1 MAYFPEADIRAV
13 KVISIFVVI
22 MFLIILA
29 HPPQIRLMLHIC
41 SIILLVLAP
50 VGGLFVLVGE
60 LALGAAT
67 GHRVKSLQAVLGF
80 AAAISMAFPAYAQNI
95 SNPVCKS
102 ASLWELPGPRAEIQ
116 IGERKLSIPTALDGY
131 LIGNGVVGFLFH
143 IKPDGNLEPDDDP
156 GDDQGWDH
164 QLVFHIQ
171 DNDSVGGAADTKDML
186 EIMGFPG
193 IPEKHPDVKGFD
205 AYKGRSFDI
214 YVAKT
219 TAYYLAFA
227 CSNNIQ
233 GWYGPQSNYCTGHR
247 RPWPGSSL
255 EFAFGRQ
262 FIAVSPVI
270 NACISKMLED
280 FSALGTGKVT
290 Q

>member
-1 MAYFPEADIRAV
+1 
-13 KVISIFVVI
+13 

-50 VGGLFVLVGE
+50 VGGLFVLAGE

-171 DNDSVGGAADTKDML
+171 DNDSISDAAETKNLL
-186 EIMGFPG
+186 ETMGSPG
-193 IPEKHPDVKGFD
+193 VPEKNPDVRGFD
-205 AYKGRSFDI
+205 AYKGRDWDV

-219 TAYYLAFA
+219 KAYYLAFA

-233 GWYGPQSNYCTGHR
+233 GWYGPQSLFCTGNR

-280 FSALGTGKVT
+280 FSAPVTGKGT